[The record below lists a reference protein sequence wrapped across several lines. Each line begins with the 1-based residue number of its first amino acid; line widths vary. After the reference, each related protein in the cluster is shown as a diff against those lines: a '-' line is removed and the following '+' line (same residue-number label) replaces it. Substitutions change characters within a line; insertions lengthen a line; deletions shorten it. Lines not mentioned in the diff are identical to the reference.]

1 MIKANQEGLYASK
14 RREVFADQ
22 SNVDEVV
29 LGCLNF
35 FQKKIE
41 NNLMSKNDILALEYL
56 IQLIYLQ
63 WRNAAVM
70 ERGHPKYWS
79 LRRGR
84 RSQQQYEHF

>member
-1 MIKANQEGLYASK
+1 MIKANQEGIYASK

-41 NNLMSKNDILALEYL
+41 NNLMSQNDILALEHL
-56 IQLIYLQ
+56 IQAIYTQ
-63 WRNAAVM
+63 WRNGAVM
-70 ERGHPKYWS
+70 DRRVHPKYWS

-84 RSQQQYEHF
+84 RLSKS

>member
-1 MIKANQEGLYASK
+1 MIKANQEEGINAGK

-41 NNLMSKNDILALEYL
+41 NNLMSQNDILALEHL
-56 IQLIYLQ
+56 IQAIYMQ
-63 WRNAAVM
+63 WRRNGAVM
-70 ERGHPKYWS
+70 DSRVHPKYWS

-84 RSQQQYEHF
+84 RLSKS